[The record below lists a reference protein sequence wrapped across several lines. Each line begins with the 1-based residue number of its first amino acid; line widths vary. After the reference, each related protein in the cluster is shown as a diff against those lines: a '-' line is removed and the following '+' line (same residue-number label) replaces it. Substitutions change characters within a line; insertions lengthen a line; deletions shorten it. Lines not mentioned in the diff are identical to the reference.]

1 MAENWQNYFIRGTR
15 EMRAGILSE
24 RRSSCGFPALEED
37 QPKRSPNLNRH
48 ARIKACVVSNSP
60 RVGSS
65 RKHARRKLRKPRM
78 LVAKSASLTWTSF
91 LMSGSK
97 CSGFGLIAG
106 ATKLMPAI
114 PELPYFKFTL

>member
-37 QPKRSPNLNRH
+37 QPKRSPNLDRH
-48 ARIKACVVSNSP
+48 ARIKASVVSNSP
-60 RVGSS
+60 RVGSF
-65 RKHARRKLRKPRM
+65 RKHARRKSRNPRM

-91 LMSGSK
+91 
-97 CSGFGLIAG
+97 
-106 ATKLMPAI
+106 
-114 PELPYFKFTL
+114 